1 MRAAIL
7 PWSLSFVLLSLSVP
21 AAVAAQDDGFDDEF
35 DDEGGGDTADEGDAT
50 DEGDTADE
58 GDEGDEGD
66 GEEQAEPEQPAA
78 PEDADELRARRFRML
93 NTTNGPTGGLHLVD
107 AWGAAPQTFRVQLAT
122 EFFSASNFLV
132 DGDSNGHVG
141 GTLSLSWAM
150 TSFLEAYASL
160 SSYAN
165 SNEQEDP
172 HLFQVL
178 GDTTLGAKL
187 WFEATPWFA
196 LGGDLTLGLLN
207 TVGDI
212 GLVGKSTSLGIRA
225 NATADFRRLRGGGA
239 PIIARFN
246 MQYYLDNSSQLVAD
260 VEQRRYDA
268 LPDPR
273 PLRDEDRHLLSRI
286 ERFALGINRVDRFTF
301 GLGLEAPLKVS
312 ENFFIHPL
320 LEWQWAVPVNR
331 QSFNCLFIAD
341 PDAPGEPM
349 PGEDGCLDKQGASAF
364 PMRLTL
370 GVRVLPPVEGFSA
383 YLGVDIGL
391 TGVSTFVRELA
402 PTAPYNVLL
411 GASYAYDTV
420 EPPAPEPVV
429 REVERRVE
437 VRIPPPVKGRVRGV
451 IIEQGAGTPVP
462 NAVVRFPGRELTALY
477 AGDDGHFTTYE
488 LDPGEV
494 QLAVSAPEYQDGTCA
509 GTIAPAGGEVE
520 VRCELVA
527 LPRRGT
533 VNGHVGDTTGAVVI
547 AARVAITGPDA
558 RQAVTDAAGNF
569 NVADLAPGAYTARVE
584 AEGYLIKLEQFTVVA
599 RETATP
605 QIQLVPRPRRSLVQ
619 VNRREIVI
627 RQQINFATDSADI
640 LPTSTAL
647 MTEIADVLMRHPE
660 IRLVEI
666 QGHTDNTGQAAHNMD
681 LSQRR
686 AESVRTW
693 LVTAGVAA
701 ERLQAQGYGVT
712 RPRVPNITAANRARN
727 RRVQFIIKEQGDA
740 EAAPA
745 PAPAPAP

>member
-7 PWSLSFVLLSLSVP
+7 PWSLSFLLLSLSVP
-21 AAVAAQDDGFDDEF
+21 AAVFAQDDGFDDEF
-35 DDEGGGDTADEGDAT
+35 DDGGDSAGADETDAT
-50 DEGDTADE
+50 DDTAAADE
-58 GDEGDEGD
+58 GDETDVED
-66 GEEQAEPEQPAA
+66 AEPEQPPA
-78 PEDADELRARRFRML
+78 PEEAEELRARRFRML
-93 NTTNGPTGGLHLVD
+93 NTIGGPTGGLHLVD

-132 DGDSNGHVG
+132 DGDTNGHVG

-150 TSFLEAYASL
+150 TSFLEAFASL

-165 SNEQEDP
+165 SNDLEDP
-172 HLFQVL
+172 ALFQVL

-187 WFEATPWFA
+187 WYEATPWFA
-196 LGGDLTLGLLN
+196 IGGDLTLGLLN

-246 MQYYLDNSSQLVAD
+246 MQYYLDNSSELIAD

-268 LPDPR
+268 LPDPALGGMR
-273 PLRDEDRHLLSRI
+273 NEDRHLLSRI

-301 GLGLEAPLKVS
+301 GLGLEAPLRVS
-312 ENFFIHPL
+312 NNFYIHPL
-320 LEWQWAVPVNR
+320 LEWQWAVPANR

-341 PDAPGEPM
+341 PDVPGEPR
-349 PGEDGCLDKQGASAF
+349 PGEDGCLDKAGVSAF

-402 PTAPYNVLL
+402 PTAPYNVML

-420 EPPAPEPVV
+420 EPPPPEAVV

-437 VRIPPPVKGRVRGV
+437 VRIPPPVKGRIMGV

-462 NAVVRFPGRELTALY
+462 NAVVHFPGRELTALF

-494 QLAVSAPEYQDGTCA
+494 QLAVSAPEYQDGQCT
-509 GTIAPAGGEVE
+509 GTIAAAGGDAEL
-520 VRCELVA
+520 RCELVA

-533 VNGHVGDTTGAVVI
+533 VTGHVGDTTGAVVI
-547 AARVAITGPDA
+547 AARVAITGPETQ
-558 RQAVTDAAGNF
+558 QALTDAAGNF
-569 NVADLAPGAYTARVE
+569 TVGNMTPGEYTARIE

-599 RETATP
+599 RQTATP

-619 VNRREIVI
+619 VNRREIII
-627 RQQINFATDSADI
+627 RQQINFATDSAEI

-660 IRLVEI
+660 LRLLEI

-686 AESVRTW
+686 AEAVRTW
-693 LVTAGVAA
+693 LVGAGVGG

-740 EAAPA
+740 APAEPA
-745 PAPAPAP
+745 PAP